1 MSLED
6 EYRAALDRETE
17 GRPADATLERVLR
30 GVQRTPSRAFRLG
43 AVALAGAA
51 ALTAFAL
58 AARPRDEVFHLSV
71 AESTHPEAAMELDM
85 HQKTSRFPA
94 VWSTLSRTAALAAS
108 LVVSTAHAEP
118 AQTNEPEASAE
129 RAAGWSD
136 TISARRVSMELK
148 GVHVGNFFRI
158 AAQIANANIFVDE
171 CASGRTVDLAV
182 KNVPLPVAL
191 EAVRQQLGLSY
202 TWRGESL
209 HVACTAADSRR
220 VLSLEQATLDLPL
233 TRLTMELKE
242 VPAAKVFEL
251 LGSRDHVQF
260 HLDACAAEKT
270 VTVRLKNLPLRD
282 IAVAIAESQGLDY
295 QREGD
300 AWRVRCVR

>member
-1 MSLED
+1 MTLKD
-6 EYRAALDRETE
+6 EYRAALEAETN
-17 GRPADATLERVLR
+17 GRAADATLERVL
-30 GVQRTPSRAFRLG
+30 G
-43 AVALAGAA
+43 AVERPRPARWRAPALALAGAA
-51 ALTAFAL
+51 ALALVVL
-58 AARPRDEVFHLSV
+58 AARPRDEVFHLFV

-94 VWSTLSRTAALAAS
+94 LWSTLSRSAVLAAS

-118 AQTNEPEASAE
+118 AQANEPESSAE

-136 TISARRVSMELK
+136 SISARRVSMELK

-158 AAQIANANIFVDE
+158 AAQIANANIVVDE
-171 CASGRTVDLAV
+171 CASGRSVDLAV

-220 VLSLEQATLDLPL
+220 VLALEKATLDLPL
-233 TRLTMELKE
+233 TRLTLELKD
-242 VPAAKVFEL
+242 VPAAKVFEV

-260 HLDACAAEKT
+260 RLDACAAEKP

-282 IAVAIAESQGLDY
+282 IAVAIAESQGLDF

-300 AWRVRCVR
+300 AWAVTCAK